1 MMSRRCTVVSSPRLV
16 WLSVY
21 LLLAVSL
28 LAGCGGRSAGVVQ
41 EQQTVLV
48 QAEAAAPL
56 VLARAPAF
64 VLREVQDRH
73 NRIGR
78 VRASGTK
85 GAERVSIDPETP
97 VIYVDTRFFTTE
109 KGDYTNL
116 IYRIHFSEQPYSLI
130 PFHLGAGKH
139 VGLLVILTLDARQQV
154 LLVTTAS
161 TCGCYAASIP
171 TGAMPAAL
179 YPDGWPAT
187 SIAVYGERLPPRL
200 PAIGENDILQVRVR
214 PDVQRIMDLQVV
226 PRQSPPVG
234 TVRPAEV
241 LELDA
246 LKKLSLEDG
255 GLTSLYYSGWPL
267 RGRVK
272 GAIKPWESLLLSVVS
287 LDLFVGMD
295 KEYGDTQESG
305 NPFYTSLKPW
315 NRSASDMNDFAA
327 YLRFNGWKL

>member
-16 WLSVY
+16 WLRVY

-28 LAGCGGRSAGVVQ
+28 LAGCGGRSTGVVQ

-56 VLARAPAF
+56 VLTRAPAF

-97 VIYVDTRFFTTE
+97 VIYADTRSFTTE
-109 KGDYTNL
+109 KGAYTNL

-161 TCGCYAASIP
+161 TCGCYAVSIP
-171 TGAMPAAL
+171 TGSMPLPCIPTA
-179 YPDGWPAT
+179 G
-187 SIAVYGERLPPRL
+187 RPPRL
-200 PAIGENDILQVRVR
+200 QCTANGCRPGCRPIGENDILQVRVR

-226 PRQSPPVG
+226 PRQSLP
-234 TVRPAEV
+234 RSE
-241 LELDA
+241 
-246 LKKLSLEDG
+246 
-255 GLTSLYYSGWPL
+255 
-267 RGRVK
+267 
-272 GAIKPWESLLLSVVS
+272 
-287 LDLFVGMD
+287 
-295 KEYGDTQESG
+295 
-305 NPFYTSLKPW
+305 
-315 NRSASDMNDFAA
+315 RSARRKCSSWMP
-327 YLRFNGWKL
+327 